1 MNWWAPTSRQSYK
14 TIVMVST
21 APTRKI
27 FTLKRKSLADF
38 HHRFCMCAIG
48 SGPIPFRDRDWK
60 KQSPQ
65 AMDLI
70 RACLEVDPTQRI
82 TVNDA
87 LQHPWFETEWIETEK
102 EKDGKRD
109 GNERRGLLKCTIASI
124 LSIIYNQEKKKKRST
139 KLQILYSQSLG
150 EPA

>member
-1 MNWWAPTSRQSYK
+1 
-14 TIVMVST
+14 MVSI
-21 APTRKI
+21 APTRTI
-27 FTLKRKSLADF
+27 FTFKRKTLADF
-38 HHRFCMCAIG
+38 HHRFCLCVIG

-87 LQHPWFETEWIETEK
+87 LQHPWFETE
-102 EKDGKRD
+102 
-109 GNERRGLLKCTIASI
+109 
-124 LSIIYNQEKKKKRST
+124 
-139 KLQILYSQSLG
+139 
-150 EPA
+150 